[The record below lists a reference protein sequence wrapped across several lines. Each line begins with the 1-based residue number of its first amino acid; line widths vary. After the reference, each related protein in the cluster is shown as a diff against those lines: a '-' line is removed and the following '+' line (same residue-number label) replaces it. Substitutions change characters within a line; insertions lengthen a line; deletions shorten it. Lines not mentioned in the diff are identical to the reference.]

1 MGVIVQEFKPG
12 QRWINNAELQMGLG
26 TIVAVD
32 FRTIDMVFLASG
44 ETRTYAKQTAP
55 LTRVQFVKGDTA
67 TSHEGWTLLVE
78 SVVENDGILTYV
90 GTKDDGS
97 SAELQ
102 EGLLD
107 NHLQLVSPADR
118 LFTAQVDKDKWFDLR
133 YQTRLHTN
141 KLSNSE
147 LRGLTGG
154 RTSLIPHQ
162 LYIAHEV
169 ASRYAPRVL
178 LADEVGLGK
187 TIEAGMILHQQL
199 ITERAKRILIIVPE
213 SLMHQW
219 LVEMLR
225 RFNLFFSIFNEDRCQ
240 AAEESTQQS
249 NPFHTEQLVICTLEF
264 LVNNKHRFEQ
274 AAEGEWDL
282 LIVDE
287 AHHLQWSPEH
297 VSIEYQCIEQLSAVT
312 KGLLLLTATP
322 EQLGKES
329 HFARLRL
336 LDPARFPDYNDFLK
350 EEESYEPVAH
360 AVEGLLN
367 SSELDKT
374 ALATIQSTIED
385 DNLTLLH
392 IVQDESASDES
403 RQTAR
408 KQLVEHL
415 LDRHGTGRVLFR
427 NTRSAIKG
435 FPGRQMHAHRL
446 PLHESYAQCLQE
458 FQSTAITNPQLLL
471 CPELVYQSVFSAE
484 HPHWTEFDTRVQWLA
499 ESLKKLSH
507 EKVLVIAASA
517 ETALD
522 LDTWLRTR
530 TGIHAAVFHE
540 GLSIVER
547 DRSAAFFADMEYGT
561 QVLICSEIGSEG
573 RNFQF
578 AHHLILFDLPLNPDL
593 LEQRIGRLDR
603 IGQTQT
609 IQIHVPY
616 LENSAQDIMYQWY
629 HNGLNAFEQTCPAG
643 HNVFVQVQTALV
655 ESLHQLDDGFADL
668 PELIETTSQLNQTLN
683 DALQRGRDVLL
694 EYNSCRPHVAEA
706 ITATAM
712 QADQSS
718 GLLSYLED
726 VFDCYGV
733 DFEDHSQDCFIARP
747 SEHMHTGNF
756 PGLNDEG
763 LTLTCN
769 RDTALANEDIHFM
782 SWDHPLVTGAIDL
795 VLNNELGNTAVT
807 ALKCNE
813 IKQGTMLLECMFILE
828 PTSDKALENSNT
840 LPIASLRT
848 LIDLQGKHYD
858 QQLDHEFINQ
868 HREKVKFEIAN
879 KLIKGYTDLLRKM
892 IATSEQHAQDMLPT
906 ILTQTYQQPRQTL
919 VNEIDRLKA
928 LKLVN
933 PNVRD
938 EEINFFEQQLAALES
953 MLTHSKMRLDAL
965 RVIVTI

>member
-1 MGVIVQEFKPG
+1 MQEFIPG
-12 QRWINNAELQMGLG
+12 QRWINSAELQLGLG
-26 TIVAVD
+26 TVVSVD
-32 FRTIDMVFLASG
+32 FRTIDMLFLASG
-44 ETRTYAKQTAP
+44 ERRTYAKQTAP

-67 TSHEGWTLLVE
+67 TSHEGWSLHVE
-78 SVVENDGILTYV
+78 SVEDNDGILTYI
-90 GTKDDGS
+90 GTKEDGTT
-97 SAELQ
+97 AELE

-107 NHLQLVSPADR
+107 NHLQLNSPADR
-118 LFTAQVDKDKWFDLR
+118 LFTAQIDKDKWYDLR

-141 KLSNSE
+141 RLSNSN
-147 LRGLTGG
+147 LRGLSGG

-169 ASRYAPRVL
+169 ASRFAPRVL

-199 ITERAKRILIIVPE
+199 ITERAKRIFIVVPE

-225 RFNLFFSIFNEDRCQ
+225 RFNLFFSIFDENRCQ
-240 AAEESTQQS
+240 AAEESTQQN

-264 LVNNKHRFEQ
+264 LVNNNHRFQQ
-274 AAEGEWDL
+274 AVDGEWDL

-287 AHHLQWSPEH
+287 AHHLQWSPEQA
-297 VSIEYQCIEQLSAVT
+297 SIEYQCIEQLSAVT

-336 LDPARFPDYNDFLK
+336 LDPARFPNYAHFL
-350 EEESYEPVAH
+350 EEEKSYEPIAH
-360 AVEGLLN
+360 AVEALLTTA
-367 SSELDKT
+367 ELDE
-374 ALATIQSTIED
+374 AAQATIQSTIKED
-385 DNLTLLH
+385 DNQALLEAL
-392 IVQDESASDES
+392 QDTSSNDDTKKQASN
-403 RQTAR
+403 
-408 KQLVEHL
+408 QLIEHL

-435 FPGRQMHAHRL
+435 FPGRTMHAHPL
-446 PLHESYAQCLQE
+446 PLHDSYSQCLQE
-458 FQSTAITNPQLLL
+458 FQSTAITEPQLLL
-471 CPELVYQSVFSAE
+471 CPELIYQSVFSAD
-484 HPHWTEFDTRVQWLA
+484 HPHWTEFDARVQWLA
-499 ESLKKLSH
+499 DTLKKLGN

-517 ETALD
+517 DTALD
-522 LDTWLRTR
+522 LDTYLRTR

-603 IGQTQT
+603 IGQTET

-643 HNVFVQVQTALV
+643 HNVFVQVQAALA
-655 ESLHQLDDGFADL
+655 ESLHQLDDGFTDL
-668 PELIETTSQLNQTLN
+668 AELIETTHQLNATMN
-683 DALQRGRDVLL
+683 STMQRGRDILL
-694 EYNSCRPHVAEA
+694 EYNSCRPHIAQAITNEA
-706 ITATAM
+706 I

-718 GLLSYLED
+718 NLLKYLED

-733 DFEDHSQDCFIARP
+733 DFEDHSQACYIARP
-747 SEHMHTGNF
+747 SEHMQTGNF
-756 PGLNDEG
+756 PGLNEEG
-763 LTLTCN
+763 ITLTCD
-769 RDTALANEDIHFM
+769 RDTALSNEDIHFM

-807 ALKCNE
+807 ALKCDE
-813 IKQGTMLLECMFILE
+813 IKQGTMLLECMYILE

-848 LIDLQGKHYD
+848 LVDLKGKRYE
-858 QQLDHEFINQ
+858 QQFDHEFINR
-868 HREKVKFEIAN
+868 HREPVKKDIAH
-879 KLIKGYTDLLRKM
+879 KLIKGYTDLIRNMLS
-892 IATSEQHAQDMLPT
+892 TSEQVAHSMLPEL
-906 ILTQTYQQPRQTL
+906 LTATYQQPRQTL
-919 VNEIDRLKA
+919 TNEVDRLKA
-928 LKLVN
+928 LKKVN

-938 EEINFFEQQLAALES
+938 EEIDFFEQQLSALES
-953 MLTHSKMRLDAL
+953 MLTQSQMRLDAL

>member
-1 MGVIVQEFKPG
+1 MQDFIPG
-12 QRWINNAELQMGLG
+12 QRWINNAELQLGLG
-26 TIVAVD
+26 TIVSVD
-32 FRTIDMVFLASG
+32 FRTIDMLFLASG
-44 ETRTYAKQTAP
+44 ERRTYAKQTAP
-55 LTRVQFVKGDTA
+55 LTRVQFAKGDTA
-67 TSHEGWTLLVE
+67 TSHEGWSLRIE
-78 SVVENDGILTYV
+78 SVDDNDGILTYIGIKED
-90 GTKDDGS
+90 GTM
-97 SAELQ
+97 AELE

-107 NHLQLVSPADR
+107 NHLQLNSPADR
-118 LFTAQVDKDKWFDLR
+118 LFTAQIDKDKWYDLR

-141 KLSNSE
+141 RLSNSD
-147 LRGLTGG
+147 LRGLSGG

-199 ITERAKRILIIVPE
+199 ITERAKRIFIVVPE

-225 RFNLFFSIFNEDRCQ
+225 RFNLFFSIFDENRCQ

-264 LVNNKHRFEQ
+264 LVNNKHRFQQ
-274 AAEGEWDL
+274 AVEGEWDL

-287 AHHLQWSPEH
+287 AHHLQWSPEQA
-297 VSIEYQCIEQLSAVT
+297 SIEYQCIEQLSAVT

-336 LDPARFPDYNDFLK
+336 LDPARFPDYAHFL
-350 EEESYEPVAH
+350 EEEKSYEPIAH
-360 AVEGLLN
+360 AVEALLTT
-367 SSELDKT
+367 SELDQ
-374 ALATIQSTIED
+374 AAQATIQATIKEQ
-385 DNLTLLH
+385 DNQALLDVLQDKSSNENTKKQVSNQLT
-392 IVQDESASDES
+392 
-403 RQTAR
+403 
-408 KQLVEHL
+408 EHL

-435 FPGRQMHAHRL
+435 FPGRTMHAHPL
-446 PLHESYAQCLQE
+446 PLHDSYSQCLQE
-458 FQSTAITNPQLLL
+458 FQSTAITEPQLLL
-471 CPELVYQSVFSAE
+471 CPELIYQSVFSAD
-484 HPHWTEFDTRVQWLA
+484 HPHWTEIDARVQWLA
-499 ESLKKLSH
+499 DTLNKLGN
-507 EKVLVIAASA
+507 EKVLVITASA
-517 ETALD
+517 DTALD
-522 LDTWLRTR
+522 LDTYLRTQ

-603 IGQTQT
+603 IGQTEI

-629 HNGLNAFEQTCPAG
+629 HNGLNVFEQTCPAG
-643 HNVFVQVQTALV
+643 HNVFVQVQAALV
-655 ESLHQLDDGFADL
+655 ESLHQLDDGFTDL
-668 PELIETTSQLNQTLN
+668 TELVETTYQLNKTMN
-683 DALQRGRDVLL
+683 NAMQRGRDILL
-694 EYNSCRPHVAEA
+694 EYNSCRPHIAEA
-706 ITATAM
+706 ITDDVI

-718 GLLSYLED
+718 NLLQYLED

-733 DFEDHSQDCFIARP
+733 DFEDHSKECFIARP
-747 SEHMHTGNF
+747 SEHMQTGNF
-756 PGLNDEG
+756 PGLSEEG
-763 LTLTCN
+763 ITLTCD
-769 RDTALANEDIHFM
+769 RATALSNEDIHFM

-813 IKQGTMLLECMFILE
+813 IKQGTMLLECIYILE

-840 LPIASLRT
+840 LPVSSLRT
-848 LIDLQGKHYD
+848 LVDLKGKRYD
-858 QQLDHEFINQ
+858 HQFDHDFINQ
-868 HREKVKFEIAN
+868 HREPVKKEIAN
-879 KLIKGYTDLLRKM
+879 ELIKGYTDLIRNMLS
-892 IATSEQHAQDMLPT
+892 TSEQVAHSLMPEL
-906 ILTQTYQQPRQTL
+906 LTATYQQPKQTL
-919 VNEIDRLKA
+919 TNEINRLKA
-928 LKLVN
+928 LKKIN

-938 EEINFFEQQLAALES
+938 EEIDFFEQQLSALES
-953 MLTHSKMRLDAL
+953 MLTQSQMRLDAL
-965 RVIVTI
+965 RLIVTI